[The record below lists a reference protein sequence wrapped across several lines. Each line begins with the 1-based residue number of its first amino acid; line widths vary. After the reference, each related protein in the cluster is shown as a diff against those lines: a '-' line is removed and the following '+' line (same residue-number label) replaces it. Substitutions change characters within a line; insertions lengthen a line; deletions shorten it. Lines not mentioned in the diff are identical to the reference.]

1 MRIVLCGSTNRILVL
16 TKNNRILLYAPQRN
30 EPTADS
36 SLLPFQYHDD
46 TVPSP
51 FFDQHF
57 DPLYSESINLM

>member
-1 MRIVLCGSTNRILVL
+1 MLCGSTNRILVL

-36 SLLPFQYHDD
+36 SLPFQYHDE